1 MKEERFKSLFAAFG
15 TVTDCSLKFTKD
27 GKFRKF
33 GFVGFKSEE
42 DATRALQHFN
52 KSFVDTSR
60 VTVRAGAG
68 GVGVLPRL
76 QRCARHG
83 RTSRCEPRVF
93 HSSRWRC
100 VKTLETP
107 QRPEPGAN
115 TARAPERRSPPPPL
129 LLLPLQLQMQT
140 AKRYKH
146 VFTPI
151 F

>member
-1 MKEERFKSLFAAFG
+1 MCVSCVQMKEERFKSMFAAFG

-60 VTVRAGAG
+60 VTVRFLLWPECCCGH
-68 GVGVLPRL
+68 
-76 QRCARHG
+76 HG
-83 RTSRCEPRVF
+83 CPSKLCKPSVV

-107 QRPEPGAN
+107 QRPEPGVN
-115 TARAPERRSPPPPL
+115 TARPQQQRNPPL
-129 LLLPLQLQMQT
+129 LLLLQTT
-140 AKRYKH
+140 AKRYKRS
-146 VFTPI
+146 FKLSY
-151 F
+151 